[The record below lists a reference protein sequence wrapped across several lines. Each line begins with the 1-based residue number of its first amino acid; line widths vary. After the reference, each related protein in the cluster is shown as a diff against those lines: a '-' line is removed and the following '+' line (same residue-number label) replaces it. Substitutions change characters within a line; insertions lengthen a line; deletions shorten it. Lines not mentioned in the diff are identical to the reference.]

1 MFLIL
6 TYHLQVVLHYSPLR
20 AGLAVLPLTVANSL
34 CGYQIGSRLL
44 NRLAPR
50 VLIGGGLLTA
60 SAGLAVLARL
70 DPHGAYLTSILPAEV
85 LVGVA
90 SAMIGTATQI
100 GSSIGTAVLNAPR
113 SSAHQ
118 QPRQEN

>member
-1 MFLIL
+1 M
-6 TYHLQVVLHYSPLR
+6 
-20 AGLAVLPLTVANSL
+20 ANSL

-44 NRLAPR
+44 NRLAPW

-60 SAGLAVLARL
+60 AAGLAVLARL

-85 LVGVA
+85 LVGAGMGALFPPVFALAMSGIDQRDAGVA